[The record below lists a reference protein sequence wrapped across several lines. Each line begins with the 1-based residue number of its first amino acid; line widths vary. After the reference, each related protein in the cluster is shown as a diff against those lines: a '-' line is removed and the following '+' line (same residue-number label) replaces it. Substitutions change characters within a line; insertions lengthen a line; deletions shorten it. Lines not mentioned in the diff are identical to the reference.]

1 MTNLDSI
8 LKSRDITDKG
18 LSSQGYGFSSSHPWM
33 WELDPKESWALKN
46 RCFWTVVLEK
56 TLESPL
62 DSPLN
67 IHWKDRCWSWN
78 SNTLATWCK
87 ELTHWKRPW
96 CLERLKSGGARGWQ
110 QMRCLDGITDSFTDS
125 ADMSLSKLQK
135 FVKDKKAWHP
145 EVHGVTKNWTWLS
158 DWTELTLCGREN
170 NGQERLGRR
179 LHCSLESGEG
189 FKEEVCLGAQR
200 DLAERTF
207 QVGEHCRSGCWGR
220 GMSEAETRMHVWE
233 FPGAPV
239 ARTPCSQCQGLGSIL
254 GQGTKIPRAFQ
265 CSWRGKKKEES

>member
-1 MTNLDSI
+1 MLLNCGVGEDSWESLQLQRSNQSI
-8 LKSRDITDKG
+8 LNEIS
-18 LSSQGYGFSSSHPWM
+18 
-33 WELDPKESWALKN
+33 PKYS
-46 RCFWTVVLEK
+46 LEG
-56 TLESPL
+56 
-62 DSPLN
+62 
-67 IHWKDRCWSWN
+67 RCWGWN

-189 FKEEVCLGAQR
+189 FKEEVCLGAQW

-207 QVGEHCRSGCWGR
+207 QVGEHCISGWGWGHVR
-220 GMSEAETRMHVWE
+220 GWN
-233 FPGAPV
+233 
-239 ARTPCSQCQGLGSIL
+239 
-254 GQGTKIPRAFQ
+254 
-265 CSWRGKKKEES
+265 